1 MAFREVGKTF
11 HRAEDNLEKA
21 LSFFDRRNQ
30 GELSIEL
37 LEIGDGYEAL
47 ADVSG
52 KDKCRFY
59 ENAGKAFARQLPL
72 INGDSYAAYGKTIR
86 LEPVR
91 SEVRKHLH
99 AVNEKSAKAS
109 RPVSWRKL
117 RWVKRYLSFS
127 FVDSEMAEKLFCKL
141 V

>member
-52 KDKCRFY
+52 KD
-59 ENAGKAFARQLPL
+59 NAASMKMRGRPSP
-72 INGDSYAAYGKTIR
+72 GSY
-86 LEPVR
+86 
-91 SEVRKHLH
+91 H
-99 AVNEKSAKAS
+99 
-109 RPVSWRKL
+109 
-117 RWVKRYLSFS
+117 
-127 FVDSEMAEKLFCKL
+127 
-141 V
+141 